1 MSNQTLLSSITRLLN
16 VLIEIIGEQNNPRL
30 CRSISIR
37 SDFYSKLKNTLSA
50 ASFVIS
56 GDKANMIN
64 ITIDLVLNSLIYLN
78 VDMICQKLTT
88 IRISSKDFIMR
99 KIVGDSK
106 IGSVSLSQFD
116 PIFEAIDYIAL
127 HPNIT
132 IGAYLKRVTKIDNG
146 IDL

>member
-56 GDKANMIN
+56 DDKANMIN